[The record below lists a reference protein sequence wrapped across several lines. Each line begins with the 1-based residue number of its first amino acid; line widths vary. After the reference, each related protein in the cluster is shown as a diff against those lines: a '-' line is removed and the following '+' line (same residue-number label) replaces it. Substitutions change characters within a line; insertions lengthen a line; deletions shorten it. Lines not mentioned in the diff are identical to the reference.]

1 MKVILTQEVEHLG
14 DAGTIKEVANGY
26 ARNFLLPRGMAK
38 AATPA
43 AVKQVERQKAAE
55 ARKILVLEGDN
66 KSLADLI
73 AKQTI
78 TIEAKVGNAGRL
90 YGSVTSAQIAERL
103 SAQINH
109 EIDRRKVDL
118 TENIHSIGTYEV
130 AIKLVGKL
138 APKVTVKVVNEAG
151 ETAPVEEKAA
161 PVEEKAAE

>member
-55 ARKILVLEGDN
+55 ARKILVLEEEN

-90 YGSVTSAQIAERL
+90 YGSVTAAQIAERL

-118 TENIHSIGTYEV
+118 TENIHTVGTYEV
-130 AIKLVGKL
+130 AVKLVGKL
-138 APKVTVKVVNEAG
+138 APKVTVKVVSNA
-151 ETAPVEEKAA
+151 EEEAA

>member
-14 DAGTIKEVANGY
+14 DAGAIKEVANGY

-55 ARKILVLEGDN
+55 ARKILVLEEEN

-90 YGSVTSAQIAERL
+90 YGSVTAAQIAERL

-118 TENIHSIGTYEV
+118 TENIHTVGTYEV
-130 AIKLVGKL
+130 AVKLVGKL
-138 APKVTVKVVNEAG
+138 APKVTVKVVSNAE
-151 ETAPVEEKAA
+151 EEIAPVEEKT
-161 PVEEKAAE
+161 AE